1 MKTLAPTAVAALML
15 LGACATHAPSGVPSV
30 PVPAAFSKGPSGPV
44 AGEARWWTAFGD
56 PVLTGL
62 VTRALSGSPDMQKTV
77 ARVRQAREQEAIT
90 RGGHG
95 PQVNASAQA
104 AETRLS
110 KNALPSALAGLF
122 SGSPG
127 QSGPSTGLGL
137 PGESFTAYQLG
148 FDASWELDLFGGQ
161 RSADKAAHARADAA
175 LWSVR
180 DAEVVLAAEVANTYQ
195 QYRAFQRRLS
205 LADESLATQRE
216 ALDFL
221 QVRARNGL
229 DMDSDVR
236 RQERAVEQAAAQRD
250 DLAAQAD
257 ARLHA
262 LSTLLG
268 LAPNALAGELATAPA
283 MAPAL
288 VDVPP
293 GLPSDLLKRR
303 PDIRAAERQVAAAT
317 SDVDAATA
325 DLYPKVTLTGAL
337 QLASRSL
344 SNLLEKDSLQDNASG
359 RVSIP
364 VLNRGRLHATVRLR
378 QAQADEAAAAYRKT
392 VFSALRDVE
401 DGLARLDADRHRL
414 TQFKAATVAAQDEA
428 VAAAVR
434 YHNGLTAAPDM
445 LAARQTWQ
453 SARDAQ
459 VQAEAAAAQD
469 MSALYKA
476 LGGGWDERRTL
487 TKEDQP
493 SGQGR

>member
-1 MKTLAPTAVAALML
+1 MKTLGSTAVVALLL
-15 LGACATHAPSGVPSV
+15 LGACATRTPSGIPPV
-30 PVPAAFSKGPSGPV
+30 PVPASFSKGPTGP
-44 AGEARWWTAFGD
+44 ATGEAQWWTAFND

-62 VTRALSGSPDMQKTV
+62 VTRALASGPDVQQTV
-77 ARVRQAREQEAIT
+77 ARVREAREQEAIT

-104 AETRLS
+104 SQATLS

-137 PGESFTAYQLG
+137 PGETFTTYQLG

-161 RSADKAAHARADAA
+161 LSADKAARARTDAA
-175 LWSVR
+175 VWSAR
-180 DAEVVLAAEVANTYQ
+180 DAEVTLTAEVANTYQ
-195 QYRAFQRRLS
+195 QYRALQRRLQI
-205 LADESLATQRE
+205 AGDSLATQRE
-216 ALDFL
+216 ALDL
-221 QVRARNGL
+221 IQVRARNGL
-229 DMDSDVR
+229 NMESEVN
-236 RQERAVEQAAAQRD
+236 QQARAVDQAGAQRD

-268 LAPNALAGELATAPA
+268 LAPNTLADELSAAPSA
-283 MAPAL
+283 APVL
-288 VDVPP
+288 VAIPP
-293 GLPSDLLKRR
+293 GLPSDLLRRR

-317 SDVDAATA
+317 SDVKAATA

-344 SNLLEKDSLQDNASG
+344 SNLLENDSLQDNASG
-359 RVSIP
+359 RIALP

-378 QAQADEAAAAYRKT
+378 QAQADEAVAAYRKT
-392 VFSALRDVE
+392 VFGALRDVE
-401 DGLARLDADRHRL
+401 DGLTRLDADRRRL
-414 TQFKAATVAAQDEA
+414 SQLRAAAAAAQDEA
-428 VAAAVR
+428 DAAAVR
-434 YHNGLTAAPDM
+434 YRNGLIAAGDM

-453 SARDAQ
+453 TARDTQ

-469 MSALYKA
+469 MVALYKA
-476 LGGGWDERRTL
+476 LGGGWDKQRSPTN
-487 TKEDQP
+487 EDKP
-493 SGQGR
+493 NGQGA

>member
-1 MKTLAPTAVAALML
+1 ML
-15 LGACATHAPSGVPSV
+15 LGACATHAPSSVPSV
-30 PVPAAFSKGPSGPV
+30 PVPASFSKGSSGPV
-44 AGEARWWTAFGD
+44 VSVAEWWTAFDD

-62 VTRALSGSPDMQKTV
+62 VSHALAASPDVQQTV

-90 RGGHG
+90 RDGHG

-104 AETRLS
+104 SEARLS

-137 PGESFTAYQLG
+137 PGETFTTYQLG

-161 RSADKAAHARADAA
+161 RKADKAAHARTDAA
-175 LWSVR
+175 LWSAR
-180 DAEVVLAAEVANTYQ
+180 DAEVTLTAEVANTYQ
-195 QYRAFQRRLS
+195 QYRALQRRLA
-205 LADESLATQRE
+205 LADETLNTQRE
-216 ALDFL
+216 ALSFL
-221 QVRARNGL
+221 RARARNGL
-229 DMDSDVR
+229 NMASDVR
-236 RQERAVEQAAAQRD
+236 QQERAVEQAAAQRD

-268 LAPNALAGELATAPA
+268 LAPNALTGELAGAPSTAPV
-283 MAPAL
+283 L
-288 VDVPP
+288 VEIPP

-303 PDIRAAERQVAAAT
+303 PDIRAAERQVAAAN
-317 SDVDAATA
+317 SDIGAATA

-344 SNLLEKDSLQDNASG
+344 SNLLENDSLQDNASG
-359 RVSIP
+359 RIAIP
-364 VLNRGRLHATVRLR
+364 ILNRGRLHAMVRLR

-392 VFSALRDVE
+392 VFAALRDVE
-401 DGLARLDADRHRL
+401 DGLTRLDADRRRL
-414 TQFKAATVAAQDEA
+414 SQFKAAAAAAQDEA
-428 VAAAVR
+428 DAAAVR
-434 YHNGLTAAPDM
+434 YRNGLIAAGDM
-445 LAARQTWQ
+445 LTARLTWQ
-453 SARDAQ
+453 TARDAQ

-469 MSALYKA
+469 IVALYKA

-487 TKEDQP
+487 TQEDQP
-493 SGQGR
+493 SGQGS